1 METVQGGYRGKLK
14 KENEDD
20 DVAGDGERD
29 IEEDWINGDRRARRK
44 DNTRNGGRRRT
55 DRVVSG
61 PAAPISWMF
70 LIFVV
75 RPPRKNR
82 VGFRLILQ
90 TGKS

>member
-14 KENEDD
+14 KENEDN

-55 DRVVSG
+55 DGQGGFWARRPDILDVSYFRRS
-61 PAAPISWMF
+61 AAA
-70 LIFVV
+70 
-75 RPPRKNR
+75 
-82 VGFRLILQ
+82 
-90 TGKS
+90 